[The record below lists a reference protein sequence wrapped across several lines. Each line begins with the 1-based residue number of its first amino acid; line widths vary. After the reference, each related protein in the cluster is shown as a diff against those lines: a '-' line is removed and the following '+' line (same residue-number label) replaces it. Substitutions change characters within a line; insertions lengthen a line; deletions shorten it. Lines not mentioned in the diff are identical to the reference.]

1 MTETYKEGLSGKSL
15 KFDTSKAELLYQEF
29 NDFKEGKNNWVSLV
43 TKEQKTVLGVT
54 TGYTYTK
61 DSKEY
66 IEFISSYPF
75 DEAMSYVLQNSP
87 AIIIEEL
94 SLTNTSP
101 EQAQALIDKILK
113 NHKGIYENLL
123 VSAGML
129 AKLRAKGL
137 QQPEKEFQCQVLYN
151 RLISRN
157 NKLNRSMFLENEN
170 PKRGIEP
177 VLSKLYGSDL
187 DWIILNGHKGIS
199 GTPKIGALPVIAIY
213 IIIAVAVTTV
223 FAYLIYLA
231 FKNTYS
237 NSETDLKASDE
248 LMLALKSVDEPTKQ
262 AILQDLESQVDEAYS
277 KGVMTAKSE
286 SFTGSLKNIALLM
299 AGGFGLFWISKNI
312 NPTDAKRL
320 KRG

>member
-1 MTETYKEGLSGKSL
+1 
-15 KFDTSKAELLYQEF
+15 
-29 NDFKEGKNNWVSLV
+29 
-43 TKEQKTVLGVT
+43 
-54 TGYTYTK
+54 
-61 DSKEY
+61 
-66 IEFISSYPF
+66 
-75 DEAMSYVLQNSP
+75 
-87 AIIIEEL
+87 
-94 SLTNTSP
+94 
-101 EQAQALIDKILK
+101 
-113 NHKGIYENLL
+113 
-123 VSAGML
+123 
-129 AKLRAKGL
+129 
-137 QQPEKEFQCQVLYN
+137 
-151 RLISRN
+151 
-157 NKLNRSMFLENEN
+157 MFLENEN